1 MKYHFIPQEDENLEF
16 SFESPSFNEAIEE
29 LGVYLNTHND
39 WKVVKHS
46 NGEFGVDL
54 FLKNRFVDT
63 LLVSE
68 SPLESEQE

>member
-1 MKYHFIPQEDENLEF
+1 MIYHFIPQEDENLEF
-16 SFESPSFNEAIEE
+16 FFEAPSFNEAVEE
-29 LGVYLNTHND
+29 LGFYLKTHND
-39 WKVVKHS
+39 WKVVKHP

-68 SPLESEQE
+68 SPLEPEQE